1 MKKGWRKILGAFGI
15 IIVLF
20 MSIAI
25 LMDLHV
31 PAKLPEK
38 NEGENVQR
46 YTYKK
51 GIGEDHLV
59 LLTALAA
66 SKGSLEYT
74 NITIWGQSIGENYS
88 LDDMED
94 IVLDCA
100 RLLGL
105 EEGSIIENFQEEYY
119 NQVKL
124 INQDNED
131 ITVTIVMDDF
141 KSNNFQKESYLLVDL
156 FLLKDYKN
164 ILELENIILDYF
176 VATGFSFEYDITVG
190 GSFSNKM
197 NTVIMKDV
205 INKTFNSIGG
215 EIQEGMEVFEE
226 GDLLS
231 YTGYSPKLADAIQLA
246 GERVNLNI
254 AMKSSDDLNKAFIWI
269 GTPLIATDY

>member
-1 MKKGWRKILGAFGI
+1 MEPFYPLHSLPFLFGKLGSRILKRLEKKCWGIL
-15 IIVLF
+15 IVLF

-38 NEGENVQR
+38 NEGENVQK

-94 IVLDCA
+94 IVLDCD

-105 EEGSIIENFQEEYY
+105 EEGSIIENFQ
-119 NQVKL
+119 
-124 INQDNED
+124 
-131 ITVTIVMDDF
+131 
-141 KSNNFQKESYLLVDL
+141 
-156 FLLKDYKN
+156 
-164 ILELENIILDYF
+164 
-176 VATGFSFEYDITVG
+176 
-190 GSFSNKM
+190 
-197 NTVIMKDV
+197 
-205 INKTFNSIGG
+205 
-215 EIQEGMEVFEE
+215 
-226 GDLLS
+226 
-231 YTGYSPKLADAIQLA
+231 
-246 GERVNLNI
+246 
-254 AMKSSDDLNKAFIWI
+254 
-269 GTPLIATDY
+269 